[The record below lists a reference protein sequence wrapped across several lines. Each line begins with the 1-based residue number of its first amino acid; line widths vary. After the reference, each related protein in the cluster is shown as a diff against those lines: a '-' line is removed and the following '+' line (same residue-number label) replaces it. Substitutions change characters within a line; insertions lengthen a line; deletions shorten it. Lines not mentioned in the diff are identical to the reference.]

1 MPKDLTVVLEHRPGA
16 LAELAEATGR
26 AGINIEG
33 GCGVTS
39 DDRGVIHVLVEDAA
53 ATRRALE
60 EAGLEVSDERD
71 VLVVD
76 LEDRPGSLGEVA
88 RRLAD
93 AGVNVDLLYAT
104 WPGIRVVIG
113 ADDLDSARAAL

>member
-1 MPKDLTVVLEHRPGA
+1 MGRPA
-16 LAELAEATGR
+16 RPTSR
-26 AGINIEG
+26 A

-39 DDRGVIHVLVEDAA
+39 EDRGVIHVLVEDAV

-88 RRLAD
+88 RRLAE
-93 AGVNVDLLYAT
+93 AGVNVELLYAT

-113 ADDLDSARAAL
+113 ADDLESARAAL

>member
-1 MPKDLTVVLEHRPGA
+1 LD
-16 LAELAEATGR
+16 
-26 AGINIEG
+26 
-33 GCGVTS
+33 
-39 DDRGVIHVLVEDAA
+39 
-53 ATRRALE
+53 

-71 VLVVD
+71 VLVID

-93 AGVNVDLLYAT
+93 AGVNVDLMYAT

-113 ADDLDSARAAL
+113 ADDLERARDAL